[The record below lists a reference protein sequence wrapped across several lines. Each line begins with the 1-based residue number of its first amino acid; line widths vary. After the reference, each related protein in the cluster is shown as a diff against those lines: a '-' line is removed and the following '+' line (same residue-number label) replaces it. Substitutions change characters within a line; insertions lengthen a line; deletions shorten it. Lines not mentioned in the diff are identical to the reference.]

1 MSTTGLSIGVD
12 AVAKTKLSGGFRE
25 IRCSISRRVKVST
38 LKVNCSRLLHRAC
51 AAACVV
57 TCLLG
62 SPLRAQ
68 GPALRSQAKKPE
80 PERKGTESV
89 MTSVPSKTAPELT
102 AADLEAFLD
111 GLMPLQIQHA
121 DIAGAVV
128 AVVKDGKLLFSR
140 GYGYSDY
147 EKRMAVSPENTLF
160 RPGSI
165 SKLFTWTAVM
175 QQVERGKL
183 DLDRDINDYLDFK
196 IPPAFGKPI
205 TLRNVMT
212 HRSGFEETAKDL
224 FVGSEKDLTPVSQ
237 YVTAHLPKRIFPP
250 GTTPAYSN
258 YATTLAG
265 YIVQR
270 VAGQPFD
277 DYVDEHIFKPL
288 GMAHAT
294 FRQPLP
300 ESLKSMM
307 SKGYVLASGG
317 AKLYEYVEA
326 APAGSVA
333 ASAEAMTHFM
343 IAHLQNGRYGDAQI
357 LKQETAQ
364 LMHSRQD
371 GWPASMNAMALGFY
385 EETQNGQR
393 IIGHAGD
400 TECFHSD
407 LHLILDSNVGFF
419 VSYNSAGRDEISPRT
434 VLFDKFMDRY
444 FPRSS
449 SNEAAPATAA
459 EDARS
464 VTGLYEISRR
474 FDTNILAITTL
485 LGETKIVADPKDNTI
500 FLPDSKGL
508 NGQPTHYREVDP
520 HLFRAVNGHEK
531 IAFVKDTAGRQ
542 VAYIDFP
549 FMVFQRVDT
558 ISDRKAVNVFILAAS
573 AGVIV
578 LALLL
583 WPVGAMIRGHYGKA
597 LTLSPEARRLR
608 MLTHI
613 ACFLFIAFGLGLV
626 WLTKMGE
633 EPGGLS
639 EAADKWIH
647 LLQVIGVLSGVG
659 AIVAI
664 YNSVKSWKDSNQWF
678 WNKVWN
684 TLLAFG
690 CVGFFWFLYHWHLL
704 NFNLNY

>member
-1 MSTTGLSIGVD
+1 MFTAQDSASGFLRRAGV
-12 AVAKTKLSGGFRE
+12 
-25 IRCSISRRVKVST
+25 
-38 LKVNCSRLLHRAC
+38 AC
-51 AAACVV
+51 AAI
-57 TCLLG
+57 CLLC
-62 SPLRAQ
+62 SPVRSQ
-68 GPALRSQAKKPE
+68 GPAVRSQPTKPR
-80 PERKGTESV
+80 PEGTTTES
-89 MTSVPSKTAPELT
+89 MMASRPSKTAPELT
-102 AADLEAFLD
+102 AADLETFLD

-128 AVVKDGKLLFSR
+128 AVVKDGKLLFAR
-140 GYGYSDY
+140 GYGYADY
-147 EKRMAVSPENTLF
+147 EKKIAVSPDNTLF

-175 QQVERGKL
+175 QQVEQGKL
-183 DLDRDINDYLDFK
+183 DLDRDVNDYLDFK
-196 IPPAFGKPI
+196 IPPAFDKPI
-205 TLRNVMT
+205 TLRAVMT

-224 FVGSEKDLTPVSQ
+224 FVGSEKDLTPISQ
-237 YVTAHLPKRIFPP
+237 YVMAHLPARIFPP

-270 VAGQPFD
+270 VSGQPFN

-300 ESLKSMM
+300 ESLKPMM
-307 SKGYVLASGG
+307 SSGYGLASEGR
-317 AKLYEYVEA
+317 KPYEYVEA

-343 IAHLQNGRYGDAQI
+343 IAHLQNGRYGDVQI

-364 LMHSRQD
+364 QMHARQD
-371 GWPASMNAMALGFY
+371 GWPAPMNAMALGFY
-385 EETQNGQR
+385 EESQNGHR

-400 TECFHSD
+400 TEYFHSD
-407 LHLILDSNVGFF
+407 LHLILDSNIGFF

-444 FPRSS
+444 FPRTSGD
-449 SNEAAPATAA
+449 EAALPTAA

-464 VTGLYEISRR
+464 VAGPYEISRR

-508 NGQPTHYREVDP
+508 DGQPTHYREVDS

-549 FMVFQRVDT
+549 FMVFQRVDA
-558 ISDRKAVNVFILAAS
+558 ISDRKAVNLFILGAS
-573 AGVIV
+573 LGVIV
-578 LALLL
+578 LTLLL
-583 WPVGAMIRGHYGKA
+583 WPVGAMIRRHYGKPLA
-597 LTLSPEARRLR
+597 LNPEARRLR

-613 ACFLFIAFGLGLV
+613 TCFLFVAFGLGLV
-626 WLTKMGE
+626 GITKMGE

-639 EAADKWIH
+639 EAVDKWIH
-647 LLQVIGVLSGVG
+647 LLQVVGVLSGIG
-659 AIVAI
+659 ALVAT
-664 YNSVKSWKDSNQWF
+664 YNSFKSWKDGEQWF

-684 TLLAFG
+684 TLLACG
-690 CVGFFWFLYHWHLL
+690 CVGFFWFIYHWHLL
-704 NFNLNY
+704 NFILNY